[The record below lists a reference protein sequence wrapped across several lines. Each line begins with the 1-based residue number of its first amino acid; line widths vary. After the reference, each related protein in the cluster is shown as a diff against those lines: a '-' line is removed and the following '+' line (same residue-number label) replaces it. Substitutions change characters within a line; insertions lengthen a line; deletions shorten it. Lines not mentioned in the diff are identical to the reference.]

1 MIFAIIAS
9 LILIG
14 FFSGYEIGFVSANRL
29 SLELKKKNGDKAGL
43 IIARFLQA
51 PTQFIGTCLIG
62 LNISLVVFGILF
74 EQLLEKYLWHHYQL
88 DSYSILLGN
97 TVLSTLVILLIGEL
111 VPKAIFKARASS
123 LITRFAVIA
132 NIFHVLF
139 SPLTKLLV
147 SLAQWVV
154 SFLFQ
159 VRVVN
164 KKEAFSKV
172 DLAHFV
178 QQTMEHPE
186 QQDLNTDLFENAL
199 SLPEIKIRECLVPRT
214 EIVGVELNTS
224 LDELKAIF
232 VETKLSKLIVYDD
245 NLDNI
250 VGYVHQLDLFK
261 KPNSLAAVIHPIILV
276 PESMSAADLINLF
289 SKKRK
294 SIAWVV
300 DEFGGTAGI
309 VTMEDLLEEIF
320 GEIDDEYDEQEFVEK
335 KLSEKDYIFSGR
347 LELDYLTE
355 KYGIDFA
362 AENSETLSGYLIHH
376 HGSIPKVRTL
386 IHLAHFDAEILS
398 VSDTRIEKVKIKI
411 H

>member
-29 SLELKKKNGDKAGL
+29 SLELKKKNGDRAGL
-43 IIARFLQA
+43 IIARFLEA

-74 EQLLEKYLWHHYQL
+74 EQLLEKYIWHYYAL
-88 DSYSILLGN
+88 DDYSILLGN

-111 VPKAIFKARASS
+111 VPKAMFKARAST

-132 NIFHVLF
+132 NLFHVLF
-139 SPLTKLLV
+139 SPLTKILV
-147 SLAQWVV
+147 AIAQWVV
-154 SFLFQ
+154 STLFQ

-164 KKEAFSKV
+164 KKEVFSKV

-214 EIVGVELNTS
+214 EIVGVEVNTS
-224 LDELKAIF
+224 IDELKAIF

-245 NLDNI
+245 TLDTI

-261 KPNSLAAVIHPIILV
+261 KPSSIATIIHPIILV

-320 GEIDDEYDEQEFVEK
+320 GEIDDEYDEQEFIEK

-376 HGSIPKVRTL
+376 HESIPKVRTV
-386 IHLAHFDAEILS
+386 INLAHFDAEILA

>member
-9 LILIG
+9 LILVG

-29 SLELKKKNGDKAGL
+29 SLELKKKNGNKASL

-74 EQLLEKYLWHHYQL
+74 EQLLDKYLWHHYHL
-88 DSYSILLGN
+88 DSYSVLLGN
-97 TVLSTLVILLIGEL
+97 TVLSTLTILLIGEL
-111 VPKAIFKARASS
+111 VPKAIFKARANSM
-123 LITRFAVIA
+123 IIRFAPIA
-132 NIFHVLF
+132 NFFHLVF
-139 SPLTKLLV
+139 SPLTKVLV

-154 SFLFQ
+154 SVLFQ
-159 VRVVN
+159 VKVVN

-214 EIVGVELNTS
+214 EIVGVEVNTS
-224 LDELKAIF
+224 IEELKSIF

-245 NLDNI
+245 TLDNI

-261 KPNSLAAVIHPIILV
+261 KPNNIASVIHPILLV
-276 PESMSAADLINLF
+276 PESMNAADLINLF

-335 KLSEKDYIFSGR
+335 KLSDTDYIFSGR
-347 LELDYLTE
+347 LELDYLAE

-376 HGSIPKVRTL
+376 HESIPKVRTI
-386 IHLAHFDAEILS
+386 IHLAHFDAEILA

>member
-29 SLELKKKNGDKAGL
+29 SLELKKKNGERSGL

-51 PTQFIGTCLIG
+51 PTEFIGTCLVG
-62 LNISLVVFGILF
+62 LNISLVVFGIQF
-74 EQLLEKYLWHHYQL
+74 EELLKEHLWNRYKL
-88 DSYSILLGN
+88 DEYSILLGN
-97 TVLSTLVILLIGEL
+97 TILSTLIILLIGEL

-123 LITRFAVIA
+123 MITKFAVLA
-132 NIFHVLF
+132 NIFHFLF
-139 SPLTKLLV
+139 RPFTKILV
-147 SLAQWVV
+147 SIAQWVV
-154 SFLFQ
+154 RFLFQ
-159 VRVVN
+159 VKYVN
-164 KKEAFSKV
+164 KKEAFSKI
-172 DLAHFV
+172 DLAHFI
-178 QQTMEHPE
+178 QQNVENPA
-186 QQDLNTDLFENAL
+186 QQELNTDLFENAL

-224 LDELKAIF
+224 IEAITQMF
-232 VETKLSKLIVYDD
+232 IETKLSKLIVYDD
-245 NLDNI
+245 TLDTI
-250 VGYVHQLDLFK
+250 VGYVHQLDLFQ
-261 KPNSLAAVIHPIILV
+261 KPTNIAAVIHPILLV

-309 VTMEDLLEEIF
+309 VTMEDVLEELF

-335 KLSEKDYIFSGR
+335 KLSEKEFIFSGR

-355 KYGIDFA
+355 KYGINFG
-362 AENSETLSGYLIHH
+362 AENSETLSGYLIHFH
-376 HGSIPKVRTL
+376 ETIPKVKTI
-386 IHLAHFDAEILS
+386 IHLDHFDAEIIS
-398 VSDTRIEKVKIKI
+398 VSDTRIEKVKLKI

>member
-29 SLELKKKNGDKAGL
+29 SLELKKKNGDPAGK
-43 IIARFLQA
+43 IITKFLLA

-74 EQLLEKYLWHHYQL
+74 EQILDKYIWPEHL
-88 DSYSILLGN
+88 DSYAILLGN
-97 TVLSTLVILLIGEL
+97 TVLSTLVILVIGEL
-111 VPKAIFKARASS
+111 IPKAIFKARASTM
-123 LITRFAVIA
+123 ITKFAFIA
-132 NIFHVLF
+132 QFFHILF
-139 SPLTKLLV
+139 SPLTKVLV
-147 SLAQWVV
+147 SIAQWVV
-154 SFLFQ
+154 STLFQ
-159 VRVVN
+159 VKVVN

-178 QQTMEHPE
+178 QQSIEHPE
-186 QQDLNTDLFENAL
+186 QQELNKDLFENAL
-199 SLPEIKIRECLVPRT
+199 SLPDIKIRECLVPRT
-214 EIVGVELNTS
+214 EIIGVELNTTIE
-224 LDELKAIF
+224 DLKAMF

-245 NLDNI
+245 TLDTI
-250 VGYVHQLDLFK
+250 VGYVHQLDLFQ
-261 KPNSLAAVIHPIILV
+261 KPKNIAAIIHPILLV
-276 PESMSAADLINLF
+276 PESMNAADLINLF

-309 VTMEDLLEEIF
+309 VTMEDVLEEIF
-320 GEIDDEYDEQEFVEK
+320 GEIDDEYDEQEFIEK
-335 KLSEKDYIFSGR
+335 KLSDKDYIFSGR

-355 KYGIDFA
+355 KYGINFG

-376 HGSIPKVRTL
+376 HEAIPKVKTL
-386 IHLAHFDAEILS
+386 ISLAHFDAEVLA

>member
-29 SLELKKKNGDKAGL
+29 SLELKKKNGDPAGK
-43 IIARFLQA
+43 IIAKFLLA

-62 LNISLVVFGILF
+62 LNISLVIFGILF
-74 EQLLEKYLWHHYQL
+74 EQLLDKFIWPENL
-88 DSYSILLGN
+88 DGYAMLLGN
-97 TVLSTLVILLIGEL
+97 TVLSTLVILVIGEL
-111 VPKAIFKARASS
+111 IPKAIFKARASTM
-123 LITRFAVIA
+123 ITKFAFIA
-132 NIFHVLF
+132 QFFHVLF
-139 SPLTKLLV
+139 SPLTKVLV
-147 SLAQWVV
+147 SVAQWVV
-154 SFLFQ
+154 SNLFQ
-159 VRVVN
+159 VKVVN

-178 QQTMEHPE
+178 QQSIEHPE
-186 QQDLNTDLFENAL
+186 QQELNKDLFENAL
-199 SLPEIKIRECLVPRT
+199 SLPDIKIRECLVPRT
-214 EIVGVELNTS
+214 EIIGVELNTTIE
-224 LDELKAIF
+224 DLKATF

-245 NLDNI
+245 TLDTI
-250 VGYVHQLDLFK
+250 VGYVHQLDLFQ
-261 KPNSLAAVIHPIILV
+261 KPKNIAAIIHPILLV
-276 PESMSAADLINLF
+276 PESMNAADLINLF

-309 VTMEDLLEEIF
+309 VTMEDVLEEIF
-320 GEIDDEYDEQEFVEK
+320 GEIDDEYDEQEFIEK
-335 KLSEKDYIFSGR
+335 KLSDKDFIFSGR

-355 KYGIDFA
+355 KYGIDFG

-376 HGSIPKVRTL
+376 HEAIPKVKTL
-386 IHLAHFDAEILS
+386 ITLAHFDAEVLA

-411 H
+411 R

>member
-1 MIFAIIAS
+1 MIFAIVAS

-29 SLELKKKNGDKAGL
+29 SLELKKKNGDPAGK
-43 IIARFLQA
+43 IIAKFLLA

-62 LNISLVVFGILF
+62 LNISLVVFGIVF
-74 EQLLEKYLWHHYQL
+74 EELLDKYVWPAHL
-88 DSYSILLGN
+88 DSYAILLGN
-97 TVLSTLVILLIGEL
+97 TVLSTFVILVIGEL
-111 VPKAIFKARASS
+111 IPKAIFKARASS
-123 LITRFAVIA
+123 MITRFAFVA
-132 NIFHVLF
+132 QFFHILF
-139 SPLTKLLV
+139 SPLTRVLV
-147 SLAQWVV
+147 SIAQWVV
-154 SFLFQ
+154 STLFN
-159 VRVVN
+159 VKVVN

-178 QQTMEHPE
+178 QQSIEHPE
-186 QQDLNTDLFENAL
+186 QQELNKDLFENAL
-199 SLPEIKIRECLVPRT
+199 SLPDIKIRECLVPRT
-214 EIVGVELNTS
+214 EVIGVELNTTIE
-224 LDELKAIF
+224 DLKSMF

-245 NLDNI
+245 TLDNI
-250 VGYVHQLDLFK
+250 VGYVHQLDLFQ
-261 KPNSLAAVIHPIILV
+261 KPKNIAAIIHPILLV
-276 PESMSAADLINLF
+276 PESMNAADLINLF

-309 VTMEDLLEEIF
+309 VTMEDVLEEIF
-320 GEIDDEYDEQEFVEK
+320 GEIDDEYDEQEFIEK
-335 KLSEKDYIFSGR
+335 KLSDKDYIFSGR

-355 KYGIDFA
+355 KYGIDFG

-376 HGSIPKVRTL
+376 HEAIPKVKTL
-386 IHLAHFDAEILS
+386 ITLAHFDAEILA

>member
-29 SLELKKKNGDKAGL
+29 SLELKKKNGDPSGQ
-43 IIARFLQA
+43 IIAKFLQA

-74 EQLLEKYLWHHYQL
+74 EQLLDLYIWPENIEGYAV
-88 DSYSILLGN
+88 LLGN
-97 TVLSTLVILLIGEL
+97 TVLSTLVILIIGEL
-111 VPKAIFKARASS
+111 IPKAIFKARASTM
-123 LITRFAVIA
+123 ITRFAFIA
-132 NIFHVLF
+132 QFFHILF
-139 SPLTKLLV
+139 RPLTNVLV
-147 SLAQWVV
+147 SIAQWVV
-154 SFLFQ
+154 SNLLQ
-159 VRVVN
+159 IKVVN

-172 DLAHFV
+172 DLAHFI
-178 QQTMEHPE
+178 QQNIEHPE

-199 SLPEIKIRECLVPRT
+199 SLAEIKIRECLVPRT

-224 LDELKAIF
+224 IESLRSIF
-232 VETKLSKLIVYDD
+232 VETKLSKLVVYEET
-245 NLDNI
+245 LDTI
-250 VGYVHQLDLFK
+250 VGYVHQLDLFQ
-261 KPNSLAAVIHPIILV
+261 KPKNIASIIHPILLV
-276 PESMSAADLINLF
+276 PESMNAADLINLF

-309 VTMEDLLEEIF
+309 VTMEDVLEEIF
-320 GEIDDEYDEQEFVEK
+320 GEIDDEYDSPELIEK
-335 KLSEKDYIFSGR
+335 KVSDKEYIFSGR

-355 KYGIDFA
+355 KYGIDFG

-376 HGSIPKVRTL
+376 HEAIPKVKTL
-386 IHLAHFDAEILS
+386 IKLAHFDAEVIA
-398 VSDTRIEKVKIKI
+398 VSDTRIEKVKLKI
-411 H
+411 R

>member
-29 SLELKKKNGDKAGL
+29 SLELKKKNGDRAGL
-43 IIARFLQA
+43 IIARFLEA

-74 EQLLEKYLWHHYQL
+74 EQLLEKYIWHYYAL
-88 DSYSILLGN
+88 DDYSILLGN

-111 VPKAIFKARASS
+111 VPKAIFKARAST
-123 LITRFAVIA
+123 LITRFAMIA
-132 NIFHVLF
+132 NLFHILF
-139 SPLTKLLV
+139 SPLTKILV
-147 SLAQWVV
+147 ATAQWVV
-154 SFLFQ
+154 STLFQ
-159 VRVVN
+159 VKVVN
-164 KKEAFSKV
+164 KKEVFSKV

-214 EIVGVELNTS
+214 EIVGVEVNTS
-224 LDELKAIF
+224 IDELKAIF

-245 NLDNI
+245 TLDTI

-261 KPNSLAAVIHPIILV
+261 KPSSIATIIHPIILV

-320 GEIDDEYDEQEFVEK
+320 GEIDDEYDEQEFIEK
-335 KLSEKDYIFSGR
+335 KLSDKDYIFSGR

-376 HGSIPKVRTL
+376 HESIPKVRTV
-386 IHLAHFDAEILS
+386 IHLAHFDAEILA

>member
-29 SLELKKKNGDKAGL
+29 SLELKKKNGDKSGL
-43 IIARFLQA
+43 IIARFLEA
-51 PTQFIGTCLIG
+51 PTQFIGTCLVG

-74 EQLLEKYLWHHYQL
+74 EQVLEEYVWHYYHL
-88 DSYSILLGN
+88 DDYSILLGN
-97 TVLSTLVILLIGEL
+97 TVFSTLVILLIGEL
-111 VPKAIFKARASS
+111 VPKAIFKARASN
-123 LITRFAVIA
+123 LITRFAPIA
-132 NIFHVLF
+132 NLFHIVF
-139 SPLTKLLV
+139 SPLTKILV
-147 SLAQWVV
+147 ALAQWVV
-154 SFLFQ
+154 SALFQ
-159 VRVVN
+159 IRVVN

-214 EIVGVELNTS
+214 EIVGVEVNTS
-224 LDELKAIF
+224 IDELTAIF
-232 VETKLSKLIVYDD
+232 VETKLSKLIVYEDT
-245 NLDNI
+245 LDTI

-261 KPNSLAAVIHPIILV
+261 KPRSLAAIIHPIILV
-276 PESMSAADLINLF
+276 TESMSAADLINLF

-320 GEIDDEYDEQEFVEK
+320 GEIDDEYDEQEFDEK
-335 KLSEKDYIFSGR
+335 RLSEKDFIFSGR

-355 KYGIDFA
+355 KYEIDFA

-376 HGSIPKVRTL
+376 HESIPKVRAI

>member
-29 SLELKKKNGDKAGL
+29 SLELKKKNGDPSGQ
-43 IIARFLQA
+43 IIAKFLQA

-74 EQLLEKYLWHHYQL
+74 EQLLDLYIWPENIEGYAV
-88 DSYSILLGN
+88 LLGN
-97 TVLSTLVILLIGEL
+97 TVLSTLVILIIGEL
-111 VPKAIFKARASS
+111 IPKAIFKARASTM
-123 LITRFAVIA
+123 ITRFAFIA
-132 NIFHVLF
+132 QFFHILF
-139 SPLTKLLV
+139 RPLTNVLV
-147 SLAQWVV
+147 SIAQWVV
-154 SFLFQ
+154 SNLLQ
-159 VRVVN
+159 IKVVN

-172 DLAHFV
+172 DLAHFI
-178 QQTMEHPE
+178 QQNIEHPE

-199 SLPEIKIRECLVPRT
+199 SLAEIKIRECLVPRT

-224 LDELKAIF
+224 IESLRSIF
-232 VETKLSKLIVYDD
+232 VETKLSKLVVYEET
-245 NLDNI
+245 LDTI
-250 VGYVHQLDLFK
+250 VGYVHQLDLFQ
-261 KPNSLAAVIHPIILV
+261 KPNNIASIIHPILLV
-276 PESMSAADLINLF
+276 PESMNAADLINMF

-309 VTMEDLLEEIF
+309 VTMEDVLEEIF
-320 GEIDDEYDEQEFVEK
+320 GEIDDEYDSPELIEK
-335 KLSEKDYIFSGR
+335 KVSDKEYIFSGR

-355 KYGIDFA
+355 KYGIDFG

-376 HGSIPKVRTL
+376 HEAIPKVKTL
-386 IHLAHFDAEILS
+386 IKLAHFDAEVIA
-398 VSDTRIEKVKIKI
+398 VSDTRIEKVKLKI
-411 H
+411 R

>member
-1 MIFAIIAS
+1 MVFAIIAS

-29 SLELKKKNGDKAGL
+29 SLELKKKQGNRAG
-43 IIARFLQA
+43 IIISKFLDA

-74 EQLLEKYLWHHYQL
+74 EELVDKYLWAHL
-88 DSYSILLGN
+88 NLGSYSILLVN

-111 VPKAIFKARASS
+111 VPKAIFKARAASMI
-123 LITRFAVIA
+123 ITFAPLA
-132 NIFHVLF
+132 HFFHLLF
-139 SPLTKLLV
+139 RPLTIVLV
-147 SLAQWVV
+147 NLAQW
-154 SFLFQ
+154 FLGNILQ
-159 VRVVN
+159 VKMVN
-164 KKEAFSKV
+164 KKEAFTKI

-178 QQTMEHPE
+178 QQTKNQQE

-199 SLPEIKIRECLVPRT
+199 SLPTIKIRECLVPRT
-214 EIVGVELNTS
+214 EIVGVELTTS
-224 LDELKAIF
+224 INELQKIF
-232 VETKLSKLIVYDD
+232 VETKLSKLIVYEDT
-245 NLDNI
+245 LDSI

-261 KPNSLAAVIHPIILV
+261 KPSNLSQVLHPILLV
-276 PESMSAADLINLF
+276 PESMNAADLINLF

-320 GEIDDEYDEQEFVEK
+320 GEIDDEYDEQEFLEK
-335 KLSEKDYIFSGR
+335 KLSDTEYVFSGR
-347 LELDYLTE
+347 LELDYLYE
-355 KYGIDFA
+355 KYGIDFSA
-362 AENSETLSGYLIHH
+362 DKAETLSGYLIHNYEA
-376 HGSIPKVRTL
+376 IPKIRQI
-386 IHLAHFDAEILS
+386 IHLTHFDAEILA
-398 VSDTRIEKVKIKI
+398 VSDTRIEKVKIRI